1 MIRKTAV
8 IFGASGDIGKAI
20 AEKFAENGYN
30 LGLTY
35 YQNNIEDYG
44 KTLAN
49 KYGIQVSVKKADA
62 RKSDEIKDAI
72 DGFVRIFGNIDAGV
86 LAFGIAD
93 KQSLLIDKND
103 EQIVNVIQTNL
114 IGSLF
119 VNRELCR
126 VMIKQKKGSIVNIS
140 SIIGTDG
147 ASCESAYASS
157 KAGMI
162 GMTKSLAKEFGQFGI
177 RINCVSPGFIDT
189 KMCACF
195 DEEGR
200 EYIKENTILSRLGNV
215 DDISGIVC
223 FLCNDEASFIVGQNI
238 VVSGGL
244 KV

>member
-8 IFGASGDIGKAI
+8 IYGASGDIGKSV
-20 AEKFAENGYN
+20 AEKFAKEGYN

-35 YQNNIEDYG
+35 FQTNIDDFATELQ
-44 KTLAN
+44 K
-49 KYGIQVSVKKADA
+49 KYGVEVLVRKVDA
-62 RKSDEIKDAI
+62 RKSEEVKQATDDFVKNFGSI
-72 DGFVRIFGNIDAGV
+72 DVGI
-86 LAFGIAD
+86 LAFGVAD

-103 EQIVNVIQTNL
+103 EQIVRVVETNL
-114 IGSLF
+114 LGTLF
-119 VNRELCR
+119 VDRELCN
-126 VMIKQKKGSIVNIS
+126 VMLKQKRGSIVNIS
-140 SIIGTDG
+140 SIIGVEG

-162 GMTKSLAKEFGQFGI
+162 GLTKSLAKEFGQFGI

-200 EYIKENTILSRLGNV
+200 EYVKENTLLSRLGTV
-215 DDISGIVC
+215 EDVSEIVY
-223 FLCNDEASFIVGQNI
+223 FVASENGSFITGENF

>member
-35 YQNNIEDYG
+35 YQNNIEEFG
-44 KTLAN
+44 KYLTN
-49 KYGIQVSVKKADA
+49 KYDVQVSVKKVDA
-62 RKSDEIKDAI
+62 RKSEEIKEAVDSFIKA
-72 DGFVRIFGNIDAGV
+72 FGTIDAGV

-93 KQSLLIDKND
+93 KQSLLIDKDD
-103 EQIVNVIQTNL
+103 EQIENVIQTNL

-119 VNRELCR
+119 VNRELCK
-126 VMIKQKKGSIVNIS
+126 VMLKQKKGSIVNIS

-200 EYIKENTILSRLGNV
+200 EYIKENTLLSRLGRV
-215 DDISGIVC
+215 DDVSSIVY
-223 FLCNDEASFIVGQNI
+223 FLCSDEASFIVGQNV